1 MTQKQCR
8 TRNQHASGLLT
19 AQDLGWSQGE
29 NISREARL
37 EIALK
42 NLVWCCENNT
52 GNEPSLS
59 CYYRALD
66 EAKNL
71 IE

>member
-8 TRNQHASGLLT
+8 SRNQHASGIHT

-37 EIALK
+37 EIALR
-42 NLVWCCENNT
+42 NLVAGCDT
-52 GNEPSLS
+52 GDFD
-59 CYYRALD
+59 RALD

>member
-8 TRNQHASGLLT
+8 TRNQHASDLVT
-19 AQDLGWSQGE
+19 AQMLGWSQGG
-29 NISREARL
+29 NISRESRL

-59 CYYRALD
+59 CYHRALG

-71 IE
+71 ID

>member
-8 TRNQHASGLLT
+8 TRNQHASGIHT
-19 AQDLGWSQGE
+19 AQMLGWSQGE
-29 NISREARL
+29 SMSREARL
-37 EIALK
+37 EIALR
-42 NLVWCCENNT
+42 NLIAGCDA
-52 GNEPSLS
+52 GDFDKALS
-59 CYYRALD
+59 

>member
-8 TRNQHASGLLT
+8 SRNQHASGLLT

-42 NLVWCCENNT
+42 NLIAGCVSGDFNK
-52 GNEPSLS
+52 
-59 CYYRALD
+59 ALD
-66 EAKNL
+66 KARNL

>member
-8 TRNQHASGLLT
+8 TRNQHASGIHT
-19 AQDLGWSQGE
+19 AQMLGWSQGE

-37 EIALK
+37 EIALR
-42 NLVWCCENNT
+42 NLIAGCVN
-52 GNEPSLS
+52 GDFD
-59 CYYRALD
+59 RALD

>member
-1 MTQKQCR
+1 MADKQKQCR
-8 TRNQHASGLLT
+8 TRNQHASGIHT
-19 AQDLGWSQGE
+19 AQMLGWSQGE

-37 EIALK
+37 EIALR
-42 NLVWCCENNT
+42 NLVAGCADGDFYE
-52 GNEPSLS
+52 
-59 CYYRALD
+59 ALY

>member
-8 TRNQHASGLLT
+8 TRNQHASGIHT
-19 AQDLGWSQGE
+19 AHMLGWSQGE

-37 EIALK
+37 EIALR
-42 NLVWCCENNT
+42 NLINGCDT
-52 GNEPSLS
+52 GDFNKSLN
-59 CYYRALD
+59 

>member
-8 TRNQHASGLLT
+8 TRNQHASGLVT
-19 AQDLGWSQGE
+19 AQMLGWSQGE
-29 NISREARL
+29 NISRETRL
-37 EIALK
+37 EIALR
-42 NLVWCCENNT
+42 NLIA
-52 GNEPSLS
+52 GFDAGDFDKALS
-59 CYYRALD
+59 